1 MVSKTLAGRNVN
13 AVVLNTGDAQS
24 NVQDFYARNDP
35 GAPVVYDVGADTR
48 EHWNAHSVP
57 IVVYISPAGKVGYQG
72 EAIWANLGSA
82 IETSLGL
89 APGAVKF
96 TAAGTGFG

>member
-1 MVSKTLAGRNVN
+1 
-13 AVVLNTGDAQS
+13 
-24 NVQDFYARNDP
+24 VQDFYTRNNP
-35 GAPVVYDVGADTR
+35 GVPVVYDVGASSR
-48 EHWNAHSVP
+48 EHWNVHSVP
-57 IVVYISPAGKVGYQG
+57 IVVYISPSGQIGYQG
-72 EAIWANLGSA
+72 EAIWANMGSA